1 MLSSS
6 TPAELFLSEAHHF
19 EPFALKSPKA
29 IGQVII
35 SNSNSDQSSQ
45 EWTIFVIVKIYR
57 N

>member
-45 EWTIFVIVKIYR
+45 E
-57 N
+57 